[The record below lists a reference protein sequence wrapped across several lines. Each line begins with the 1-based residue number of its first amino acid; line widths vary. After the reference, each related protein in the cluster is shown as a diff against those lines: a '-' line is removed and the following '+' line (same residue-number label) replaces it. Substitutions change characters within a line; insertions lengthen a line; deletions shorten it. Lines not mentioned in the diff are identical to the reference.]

1 MKKRSLW
8 GSVLLAM
15 LAVMLGRVTANAQ
28 STPTPSATPAP
39 ACSISTLPGDIPV
52 ECRTGA
58 ETPPSFLGVSGGNFH
73 SVTTSA
79 KTGINCCA
87 GTFGALV
94 QNSSSTQFVLGSN
107 HVLARTSSTTGF
119 ANAKEAI
126 VQPGLLDL
134 ACWRDPTD
142 TVAQLSKWAP
152 INFTGGQNELDAA
165 IAKVAMA
172 QQGPAGPLVPGI
184 NTSGEI
190 LNIGQI
196 STTPFPFNNL
206 IDGLPVMKMGRSSCL
221 TSGAVEAWDAAG
233 LVVYS
238 KTCNNASAGKALF
251 DHQILIFGE
260 VPGQPGACSFA
271 SNGDSGAI
279 VLTADFTCPQAIGMV
294 FAGAS
299 GAGADSGGTVVAVN
313 PIKAILNKFSVS
325 LVGKACTASSLE
337 REIEGATR
345 RPAEISDTLRASIE
359 HVRSVKEAHAQK
371 LLTQRGV
378 VAVGIGGGSTPGT
391 AALKVYITE
400 DTPEIRS
407 KVLSEVN
414 GENVTFRLLGGKF
427 NAL

>member
-1 MKKRSLW
+1 VKKRSLF
-8 GSVLLAM
+8 GAVLLAM
-15 LAVMLGRVTANAQ
+15 LVVMLGRVTANAQ
-28 STPTPSATPAP
+28 ASPTPTPAP
-39 ACSISTLPGDIPV
+39 ACSISTLPGGATAV
-52 ECRTGA
+52 CETGA

-73 SVTTSA
+73 SVTKSA
-79 KTGINCCA
+79 KTGVNCCA

-94 QNSSSTQFVLGSN
+94 QNVRSTQFVLGSN
-107 HVLARTSSTTGF
+107 HVLARTSSTAGF

-134 ACWRDPTD
+134 ACWQDPTD
-142 TVAQLSKWAP
+142 TVARLSSWAP
-152 INFTGGQNELDAA
+152 INFTGGENELDAA

-184 NTSGEI
+184 DPSGTI

-221 TSGAVEAWDAAG
+221 TSGVVEAFDAMG
-233 LVVYS
+233 IVIYHN
-238 KTCNNASAGKALF
+238 TCNYASSGRALF

-271 SNGDSGAI
+271 GTGDSGAM

-299 GAGADSGGTVVAVN
+299 GAEADSGGTIVAVN

-325 LVGKACTASSLE
+325 LVGKTCSAAPLE

-359 HVRSVKEAHAQK
+359 HVRSVKQIHGPR

-378 VAVGIGGGSTPGT
+378 VAVGIGGGDSPDS
-391 AALKVYITE
+391 AALKVYLTE

-414 GENVTFRLLGGKF
+414 GEKVTFRLLGGKF